1 MSKNIVLNNEVKCL
15 LPVQENINF
24 IITSTLFSSLQ
35 FDSKVNLKFL
45 VTC

>member
-1 MSKNIVLNNEVKCL
+1 MLNNEVKWL
-15 LPVQENINF
+15 LPVRENTNF
-24 IITSTLFSSLQ
+24 IITSSLLSSFQ